1 MGTYGQT
8 VRQRGIKQ
16 KQSGSETIKKGE
28 EKLKNFPRRGRI
40 YIVGRR
46 RGGPSELPGEESGRP
61 PFVTAGRLMIAPW
74 PLRGFHFQAPRQGHA
89 WLGWSCPE
97 IFIPNNSLLVV
108 TWLNLPSFCILR
120 LCARYSII
128 TAAFSPANFHPVRAA
143 PKTCNIYSQS
153 LLTRPSLNQ
162 ISVRSSDMHGANP
175 RRGETAGSGGF
186 LGVME
191 IAESV
196 TRHRPTHCVRPVL
209 ILFGSILVNEGEDSR
224 NFAINNSNNSVYPR
238 GYGMLGPGAEL
249 MLLPWSWMYKFVVHL
264 HHPFYYPVMPNIQGK
279 PSWLHRQ
286 PVNR

>member
-1 MGTYGQT
+1 MGTYGRVIREEWCGRQT

-28 EKLKNFPRRGRI
+28 EKLKKISLRGRS

-46 RGGPSELPGEESGRP
+46 RGGPSELPGEESGQP

-97 IFIPNNSLLVV
+97 NFIPNNSLLVV

-128 TAAFSPANFHPVRAA
+128 TAAFSPANFHPPIIVC
-143 PKTCNIYSQS
+143 PPPVQQY
-153 LLTRPSLNQ
+153 
-162 ISVRSSDMHGANP
+162 HW
-175 RRGETAGSGGF
+175 AGSGGF

-209 ILFGSILVNEGEDSR
+209 ILVGSILLNEGEDSR

-249 MLLPWSWMYKFVVHL
+249 MLLPWSWMYEVIHSPSTL
-264 HHPFYYPVMPNIQGK
+264 YSK